1 MNILHI
7 RSNSDTLGIIA
18 SSLCLV
24 HCLATPFLF
33 LANTEFILSEGE
45 HPFWWKS
52 LDFIFLGLSFIA
64 VYKTT
69 QTTSNQKLKYA
80 FWICWSLLFAIV
92 LNEKLHLVHL
102 VEEIIYVVAILLVSL
117 HFYNQKYCRCNNKK
131 CCTN

>member
-33 LANTEFILSEGE
+33 LAHTGLIISEGT

-52 LDFIFLGLSFIA
+52 LDFIFLGLSLIA
-64 VYKTT
+64 VYRTT
-69 QTTSNQKLKYA
+69 QTTSNHKLKYF
-80 FWICWSLLFAIV
+80 FWLCWSLLFIIV
-92 LNEKLHLVHL
+92 INEKLDLIPL
-102 VEEIIYVVAILLVSL
+102 AEEFIYIIAISLAIL
-117 HFYNQKYCRCNNKK
+117 HFYNQKYCSCNNDK